1 MPDFK
6 KDRKS
11 KKTIRE
17 IHELKVNELANIK
30 NTIKARLGIKS
41 DPTFYDM
48 VLGRRVLNDGEKI
61 IIAEAYGVPVDEI
74 AWKEKKN
81 LIA

>member
-1 MPDFK
+1 MPEVK
-6 KDRKS
+6 KNRKY

-30 NTIKARLGIKS
+30 NTIKSRLGIKS

-61 IIAEAYGVPVDEI
+61 IIAEAYGVSVDEI